1 MAVTQGGQSA
11 LVRCCKSNRRELAVL
26 LVESG
31 ADINSTDEVSF
42 RNNLLYR
49 ACRLR
54 MLRSQLQTSALEY
67 ARRHGE
73 DFVSLLQVNRSR
85 LHSLWLST
93 CVAGNK

>member
-49 ACRLR
+49 TMSFMHA
-54 MLRSQLQTSALEY
+54 SISASDKC
-67 ARRHGE
+67 A
-73 DFVSLLQVNRSR
+73 
-85 LHSLWLST
+85 
-93 CVAGNK
+93 